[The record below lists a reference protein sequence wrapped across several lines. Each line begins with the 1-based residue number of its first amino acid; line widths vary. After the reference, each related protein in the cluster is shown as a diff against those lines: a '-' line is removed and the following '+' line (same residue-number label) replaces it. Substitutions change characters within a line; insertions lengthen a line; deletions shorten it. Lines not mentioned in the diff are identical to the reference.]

1 MAARYAVTGASGFL
15 GGNLVRA
22 LRGDGHEVLAVVRTR
37 RTTDADGA
45 RTLDDVFATPS
56 VLDGVDVIVHA
67 AAIRHRYG
75 TSRDD
80 YLRANVGSTERLL
93 AIAKGRVKRFVFVS
107 SVGVHGFPKALPV
120 TEAAPYAPCTLYS
133 QSKVEAERAVRT
145 AQEKGDF
152 YTVII
157 RPTIFYGTGD
167 RNGMLDKMAR
177 MITAGT
183 YAIVGDGE
191 NVLHH
196 THVDDIVAGTRL
208 ACERP
213 EAVGEDFILCGPE
226 TTTLRRLSELTA
238 RALGRRLP
246 PIHVPIGFARVV
258 ASAFDFA
265 LPRLPA
271 SLRLEPPL
279 SNEKIDVMTIPV
291 AFDCGKARRMLG
303 YAPVVTYDEGIRRT
317 VGEYFHHKADR

>member
-1 MAARYAVTGASGFL
+1 MRV
-15 GGNLVRA
+15 
-22 LRGDGHEVLAVVRTR
+22 LRGDGQEVLAVVRTR
-37 RTTDADGA
+37 RATDADGA
-45 RTLDDVFATPS
+45 QTLDDVFATPS
-56 VLDGVDVIVHA
+56 VLDGVEVLVHA

-80 YLRANVGSTERLL
+80 YVRVNVGSTERLL

-107 SVGVHGFPKALPV
+107 SVGVHGYPKSLPV
-120 TEAAPYAPCTLYS
+120 TEAAPYAPCTVYS
-133 QSKVEAERAVRT
+133 ESKVEAERAVRT
-145 AQEKGDF
+145 AHERGDLD
-152 YTVII
+152 TVII
-157 RPTIFYGTGD
+157 RPTIFYGAGD
-167 RNGMLDKMAR
+167 QNGMLDKMAR
-177 MITAGT
+177 MIAAGT

-196 THVDDIVAGTRL
+196 AHVDDIVAGTRL

-226 TTTLRRLSELTA
+226 TITLRRLSALTA

-246 PIHVPIGFARVV
+246 PIHVPLGIARIV

-265 LPRLPA
+265 WPRLPA
-271 SLRLEPPL
+271 SVRREPPL
-279 SNEKIDVMTIPV
+279 SHEKIDVMTIPV

-303 YAPVVTYDEGIRRT
+303 YAPIVRYDEGIRRT
-317 VGEYFHHKADR
+317 VGEYFNREEDR